1 MRAIAF
7 NYGYL
12 GVFIVS
18 LLGASSIVFPI
29 PYTVIIFYMGSQ
41 HVLDPFWI
49 AVSGGAGS
57 ALGEFFGYFLGYW
70 GRAVVSE
77 KQQKKVDYILKI
89 LNRYG
94 SVTIFLFALTPLP
107 DDLLFIP
114 LGIMRYS
121 FLKALV
127 PSLLG
132 KTLMCFIVA
141 YGGHLSIGII
151 ETLFGGVGGPF
162 TIIAS
167 AVLLVIVI
175 VLMFKID
182 WEKLFPLEKKDET
195 KEQ

>member
-1 MRAIAF
+1 
-7 NYGYL
+7 
-12 GVFIVS
+12 
-18 LLGASSIVFPI
+18 
-29 PYTVIIFYMGSQ
+29 MGSQ